1 MAETTTINNSM
12 EIVKLSPSTT
22 SATTITLCSNF
33 ASSSVNG
40 THTQPS
46 KQLMAS
52 PLAQQQPQQQ
62 AAPSLAHILSSINAS
77 HAQAKGKTN
86 VGKRPKSADNIWN
99 ATVAGSSLGANIA
112 GPSNVVGFSKDATI
126 DASMNSSETGAA
138 KNCGASSDLTTIKT
152 NANRIS
158 HCTDPD
164 GCVTLADILKCFN
177 SAVSEEQAWALIY
190 QSVCLY
196 RNALTTAATIA
207 ATNIDNNNA
216 VTTDLVDSGKHTM
229 LPDTRLPSGPHNFN
243 VHKDGSVHLSFN
255 PRGEFECVFFLFLF
269 FFIFFLLCVCE

>member
-46 KQLMAS
+46 KQLITS

-77 HAQAKGKTN
+77 IAQANGKAN
-86 VGKRPKSADNIWN
+86 AGKRPKSADDIWN

-112 GPSNVVGFSKDATI
+112 GPSNMVGLSKDATI
-126 DASMNSSETGAA
+126 DASMNSSEAGAA
-138 KNCGASSDLTTIKT
+138 KNGGASSDLSTTKT
-152 NANRIS
+152 NGNSIS
-158 HCTDPD
+158 HCSDPD

-196 RNALTTAATIA
+196 RNALTTAATFA
-207 ATNIDNNNA
+207 ATNIDNNN
-216 VTTDLVDSGKHTM
+216 LMDSGKHTM
-229 LPDTRLPSGPHNFN
+229 SPDTRLPSGPHNFN

-255 PRGEFECVFFLFLF
+255 PRGEFEYFF
-269 FFIFFLLCVCE
+269 